1 MADPSDHKPL
11 AKPAS
16 ALSNRTSSTAA
27 GPTEAPLPEL
37 IDAINQVFTLF
48 RLNYHNQYYAA
59 WPGDDELRQVK
70 KLWLEGLRTF
80 SPRVILRGARKAIE
94 DSEYLP
100 NLSTMIQCC
109 RDSDRAL
116 PGTREAYLEA
126 CRATSPK
133 AAWSWSHP
141 AVYHSGRATGWR
153 TLATEAEAFSYP
165 LFREQ
170 YNRIKERLLRGE
182 TLEEPQAPALPPP
195 DPPALERDEQRHRL
209 GELRRELG
217 LDASADSEPKPG

>member
-1 MADPSDHKPL
+1 MADRPDRMPPARPGSAPS
-11 AKPAS
+11 S
-16 ALSNRTSSTAA
+16 RTSSTAA

-70 KLWLEGLRTF
+70 KLWLEGLRAF
-80 SPRVILRGARKAIE
+80 SPTVILRGARKAIE

-109 RDSDRAL
+109 RDSDRNL

-133 AAWSWSHP
+133 AAWRWSHP
-141 AVYHSGRATGWR
+141 AVYHAGRATGWR
-153 TLATEAEAFSYP
+153 TLAAETEAFSYP

-170 YNRIKERLLRGE
+170 YNRIKERLLRGD
-182 TLEEPQAPALPPP
+182 TLEEPRAPSLPPP
-195 DPPALERDEQRHRL
+195 EPPALERHEQRHRL
-209 GELRRELG
+209 SALRRELG
-217 LDASADSEPKPG
+217 LDEDDETAAERR